1 MNPEDESILN
11 QSDKLQIAS
20 LIEEN
25 TRLRIGKAADGRTS
39 ENLSKRLTS
48 VLRLLNSLINEDT
61 LDSIYPDN
69 ELLMA
74 SRDLIELI
82 KEGIE

>member
-1 MNPEDESILN
+1 MNPEDENILN
-11 QSDKLQIAS
+11 QSDKLQIDS

-25 TRLRIGKAADGRTS
+25 TKLRISQAGVVRSS

-69 ELLMA
+69 ELLVA
-74 SRDLIELI
+74 ARDLIELI
-82 KEGIE
+82 AEGIE